1 MNKALLLAFVVF
13 TGAVL
18 LRLYPALISGQP
30 FSTDG
35 WSSIRNAELL
45 IQNTPVSLA
54 NTNLFDGYNNY
65 WPAISLYGAVFA
77 QVTALA
83 PVDAMAFGVPLASA
97 LAVPLF
103 FVLVRRLT
111 ENDSVALIASA
122 LLATAYPFVMS
133 SAGATKEAFAFPL
146 SLLLILIFIQK
157 PNWKWTALFSVVCLA
172 LLLSHHLAAA
182 LTFAALIF
190 LAFAFFFC
198 GKACWGGSIKQAV
211 GLLSIFFAVTVAY
224 YAFFALQGLPLSM
237 SESDVLTINA
247 YQIVGLSL
255 AIFAVGKAK
264 LFSRKALTISYVAS
278 VALAFGF
285 MLFLTRKALLP
296 TAPTLPLH
304 YALYMIPYL
313 IVAPLL
319 VFGLKGLRESR
330 NLFLL
335 PVFWFVTIAAF
346 ECYAVFGGS
355 AAGLMLAYRTLNF
368 LVLPIFIITGLIL
381 WKFYQSRQRMRGGRF
396 WAAGVA
402 VVVLAA
408 ASLGVY
414 TMYAAVS
421 MQEQYLGYFWLYRA
435 PETSSAQWI
444 AAHAPNVTVAGD
456 MKVSYLIKGYHDL
469 SMDVFGG
476 LKYLQSDGAKPALLY
491 VYPEMTTNGYVVY
504 TGLTASLPE
513 NWTAKAED
521 LNHVYQNN
529 MVNLYAK

>member
-1 MNKALLLAFVVF
+1 VVF
-13 TGAVL
+13 AFAVL
-18 LRLYPALISGQP
+18 LRLYPTLISGQP

-45 IQNTPVSLA
+45 TQNTPVSLT

-83 PVDAMAFGVPLASA
+83 PVDVMAFGIPLASA

-111 ENDSVALIASA
+111 ENASVALIASA

-157 PNWKWTALFSVVCLA
+157 PDWKWSALFTAVSLA
-172 LLLSHHLAAA
+172 LLLSHHLTAA

-190 LAFAFFFC
+190 LAIASFLS
-198 GKACWGGSIKQAV
+198 GKARWGGSIKQAV
-211 GLLSIFFAVTVAY
+211 GLLTIFLAVAVAY
-224 YAFFALQGLPLSM
+224 YGFFALEGLPLSV
-237 SESDVLTINA
+237 SESDLLAIGA
-247 YQIVGLSL
+247 YQVIGLSL
-255 AIFAVGKAK
+255 ALFFVGKAK
-264 LFSRKALTISYVAS
+264 LFSKKTLTISYVAT
-278 VALAFGF
+278 VALACGF

-296 TAPTLPLH
+296 TAPTLPMH

-313 IVAPLL
+313 IVVPLL
-319 VFGLKGLRESR
+319 VFGFMGLREHR
-330 NLFLL
+330 NLFFV
-335 PVFWFVTIAAF
+335 PVFWLAAIGAF

-368 LVLPIFIITGLIL
+368 LVLPIFIITGLVL
-381 WKFYQSRQRMRGGRF
+381 WKFYASHQRRGGGRF
-396 WAAGVA
+396 WAVGVA

-408 ASLGVY
+408 ASLGAY

-421 MQEQYLGYFWLYRA
+421 LQEQYLGYFWLYRA
-435 PETSSAQWI
+435 PEISGAQWI
-444 AAHAPNVTVAGD
+444 ATHAQNVTVAGD
-456 MKVSYLIKGYHDL
+456 MKVSYLIKSYHNL
-469 SMDVFGG
+469 PIDVYGG
-476 LKYLQSDGAKPALLY
+476 LKYLQSNNAKPALLY
-491 VYPEMTTNGYVVY
+491 VYPEMSTNGYVVY
-504 TGLTASLPE
+504 TGLTAALPE
-513 NWTAKAED
+513 NWTNQLQD